1 MYETLALLLVHE
13 FGIAEELVHPQAKAR
28 DIELD
33 SLSLAEL
40 SVMITQQT
48 GMQIDE
54 EEVSLDST
62 LEEIAEQ
69 FKPADEALSQR

>member
-1 MYETLALLLVHE
+1 MYEMLALLLVEE
-13 FGIAEELVHPQAKAR
+13 FGIAEEVVQPHAKAR

-40 SVMITQQT
+40 SVMITQRT

-54 EEVSLDST
+54 DAVSLDST
-62 LEEIAEQ
+62 LQEIAEQ
-69 FKPADEALSQR
+69 FKPAEEAHSRP